1 MVTDSSEQLDVEEL
15 TSGLA
20 RFIDSV
26 IIPLEE
32 ENADLLADHRGAF
45 YDERGGYSL
54 AVVELIRRSR
64 MESAKA
70 GYYAMFC
77 PEDVGGGGLGR
88 RAQLVAYEF
97 LTRRYGP

>member
-1 MVTDSSEQLDVEEL
+1 MVTYIPDESDIEEL

-26 IIPLEE
+26 IVPLED
-32 ENADLLADHRGAF
+32 ENADLLEDQRGAF
-45 YDERGGYSL
+45 YDNRGGYSP

-77 PEDVGGGGLGR
+77 PKDIGGGGLGR
-88 RAQLVAYEF
+88 RAQLLTYEF
-97 LTRRYGP
+97 LTRR